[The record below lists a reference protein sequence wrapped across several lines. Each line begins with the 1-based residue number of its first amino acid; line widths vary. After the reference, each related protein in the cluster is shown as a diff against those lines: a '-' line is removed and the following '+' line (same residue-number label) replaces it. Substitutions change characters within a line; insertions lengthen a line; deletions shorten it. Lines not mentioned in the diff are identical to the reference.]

1 LRRKHE
7 ALGNIDINHNGHSRF
22 SDSYYFCHRFPY
34 LGGDRDVKEYNMSK
48 LKLLELKVKA
58 ESLRNAIK
66 KLKDDLKSYDR
77 QIKKIENG
85 D

>member
-1 LRRKHE
+1 
-7 ALGNIDINHNGHSRF
+7 
-22 SDSYYFCHRFPY
+22 
-34 LGGDRDVKEYNMSK
+34 MSK